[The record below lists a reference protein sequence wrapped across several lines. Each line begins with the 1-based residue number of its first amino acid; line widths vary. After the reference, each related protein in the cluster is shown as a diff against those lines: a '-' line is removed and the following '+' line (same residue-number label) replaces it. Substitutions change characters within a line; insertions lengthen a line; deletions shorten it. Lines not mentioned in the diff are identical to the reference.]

1 MEADSG
7 SRLRWQALVAEKLA
21 DRTVILLNPR
31 RDDWDSSW
39 QQSIDNQPFRQQV
52 DWELDGLDLADV
64 ILMYLGPQSKAP
76 ISLLELGLHAA
87 SKKLIVCCAA
97 EFWRRGNVEVVCHR
111 FGIPL
116 FEQLDDALKALCQQL

>member
-1 MEADSG
+1 MATLLKPPQPLPTDTNLPIVFLAG
-7 SRLRWQALVAEKLA
+7 SIDMGQAEDWQALVAEKLA

-64 ILMYLGPQSKAP
+64 ILMYLGP
-76 ISLLELGLHAA
+76 L
-87 SKKLIVCCAA
+87 
-97 EFWRRGNVEVVCHR
+97 
-111 FGIPL
+111 
-116 FEQLDDALKALCQQL
+116 